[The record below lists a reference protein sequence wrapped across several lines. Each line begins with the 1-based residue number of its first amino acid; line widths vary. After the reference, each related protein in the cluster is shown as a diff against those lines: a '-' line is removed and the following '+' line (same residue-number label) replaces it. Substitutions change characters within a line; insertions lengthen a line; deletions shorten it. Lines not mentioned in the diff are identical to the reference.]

1 MPSHQETKKLPYSAE
16 QMFNLV
22 SNIESYPEF
31 LPWCIGARIL
41 NRDNQKQIVLAELVI
56 GFKSF
61 QERFVSRV
69 KFSKVERIQVTYE
82 KGPFEHLEN
91 CWEFVSCKEGCE
103 IKFKI
108 DFEFKSKVFRTIM
121 EPLFY
126 TAVTKMVAAFEKR
139 AEKLYGASTAS
150 SKTS

>member
-1 MPSHQETKKLPYSAE
+1 MPAHQETKKLPYSAE

-22 SNIESYPEF
+22 SNLERYPEF

-41 NRDNQKQIVLAELVI
+41 NRDNQKQVVLAELVI

-82 KGPFEHLEN
+82 KGPFKHLEN
-91 CWEFVSCKEGCE
+91 
-103 IKFKI
+103 
-108 DFEFKSKVFRTIM
+108 SK
-121 EPLFY
+121 
-126 TAVTKMVAAFEKR
+126 
-139 AEKLYGASTAS
+139 
-150 SKTS
+150 